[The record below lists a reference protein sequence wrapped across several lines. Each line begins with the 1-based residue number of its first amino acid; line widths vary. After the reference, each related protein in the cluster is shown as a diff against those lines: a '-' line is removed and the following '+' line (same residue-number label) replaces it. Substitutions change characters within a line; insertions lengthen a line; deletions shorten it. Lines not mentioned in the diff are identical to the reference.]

1 MDVWIVSIFFVVIMN
16 NTSMNVCVQ
25 ILCGCVFLFL
35 IYIRIE
41 VKLSSLFKIKKIFF
55 NSLNIVF

>member
-25 ILCGCVFLFL
+25 IFVWMCVFVSHIHTHRSKIEQL
-35 IYIRIE
+35 I
-41 VKLSSLFKIKKIFF
+41 
-55 NSLNIVF
+55 

>member
-25 ILCGCVFLFL
+25 IFLCGCVFLFL

-41 VKLSSLFKIKKIFF
+41 VKLSSLFKIKKIF
-55 NSLNIVF
+55 LTA